1 MLGNQSTGA
10 RSLECETFHWEGE
23 PPRDEFFWISQVNK
37 ATLLSNK
44 AEGLLTSQQAS
55 DFASA
60 QREVIAQG
68 NTPGNTRPKMYIH
81 YEPLMVKV
89 AGIEV
94 TLMHAGRSSQDI
106 HASFQRLMMRD
117 RFLKIS
123 QALLDVRKA
132 LFKLC
137 DENKAYVAPCYTNGV
152 AAQPNNMA
160 HTWLG
165 HAAGFERDFQQ
176 LRELFSRLNLSPMGT
191 TVLNGTSWPLNRKA
205 MAAYLGFDGVV
216 DNAYDAGQISATDI
230 ALECML
236 KLVSPMM
243 HITQFIQ
250 DIMVQYAQPRPW
262 ILVTSTYASSAM
274 PQKRNPGALIDVRRD
289 ANTVLANLMS
299 VFTRANNLTP
309 GMYDAKDQKVNCEVL
324 DDAVSVLKDFAR
336 VIGMLKVNAE
346 RALEELN
353 LDWTASQE
361 LADILMRRFGIPF
374 RIGHHF
380 ASDMVTHARL
390 KEFTPLTFPYKDA
403 QKLYLELVKDEHLEH
418 IPKELPLSSQE
429 FREAFD
435 PQEIVRHRQTQGGP
449 QPSELARQLT
459 ESQEQICVD
468 QDWLNGVQSRLTD
481 AEEKLERDFQAL

>member
-137 DENKAYVAPCYTNGV
+137 DENKAYVAPCYRSEE
-152 AAQPNNMA
+152 
-160 HTWLG
+160 HT
-165 HAAGFERDFQQ
+165 
-176 LRELFSRLNLSPMGT
+176 
-191 TVLNGTSWPLNRKA
+191 
-205 MAAYLGFDGVV
+205 
-216 DNAYDAGQISATDI
+216 
-230 ALECML
+230 
-236 KLVSPMM
+236 
-243 HITQFIQ
+243 
-250 DIMVQYAQPRPW
+250 
-262 ILVTSTYASSAM
+262 
-274 PQKRNPGALIDVRRD
+274 
-289 ANTVLANLMS
+289 
-299 VFTRANNLTP
+299 
-309 GMYDAKDQKVNCEVL
+309 
-324 DDAVSVLKDFAR
+324 
-336 VIGMLKVNAE
+336 
-346 RALEELN
+346 
-353 LDWTASQE
+353 
-361 LADILMRRFGIPF
+361 
-374 RIGHHF
+374 
-380 ASDMVTHARL
+380 
-390 KEFTPLTFPYKDA
+390 
-403 QKLYLELVKDEHLEH
+403 
-418 IPKELPLSSQE
+418 
-429 FREAFD
+429 
-435 PQEIVRHRQTQGGP
+435 
-449 QPSELARQLT
+449 SEL
-459 ESQEQICVD
+459 
-468 QDWLNGVQSRLTD
+468 QSH
-481 AEEKLERDFQAL
+481 